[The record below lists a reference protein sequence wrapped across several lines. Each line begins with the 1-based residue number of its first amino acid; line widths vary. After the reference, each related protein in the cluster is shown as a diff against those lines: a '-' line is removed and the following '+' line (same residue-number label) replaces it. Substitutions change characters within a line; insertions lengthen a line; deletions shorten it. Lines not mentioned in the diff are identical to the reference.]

1 MIYNIKMG
9 FDEEFEALYRHKLQE
24 ILNVRE
30 RNKDIRRIMVKLD
43 MKRELWEPSL
53 TDSEQPE
60 KLFTVDDSEV
70 TDPPLQIWNKQ
81 KKSGKLH
88 RKLGNA
94 LQNYEGNMAKFSFK
108 KLKQCFAPLSGCR

>member
-9 FDEEFEALYRHKLQE
+9 FDEEFEALHRHKLQE

-70 TDPPLQIWNKQ
+70 IDPPLQIWNKQ
-81 KKSGKLH
+81 KKSGKSH
-88 RKLGNA
+88 KVGQRPVKLWGNHGKV
-94 LQNYEGNMAKFSFK
+94 LFK
-108 KLKQCFAPLSGCR
+108 KN